1 MTAICGVAAA
11 LPVLTYDTV
20 RSAPVLAAPCI
31 WRVLNRLQWLSV
43 WRGF

>member
-20 RSAPVLAAPCI
+20 RSAREPSFRLA
-31 WRVLNRLQWLSV
+31 S
-43 WRGF
+43 GHS